1 MELYNYQKEAVAKAA
16 TSLILHKYFAMFCDM
31 GTGKTVMALAT
42 IPRLT
47 DVASVLIVAPKSII
61 HQWRDTADKW
71 NETLRLKEAAL
82 SIEYTTYESLHKV
95 SRNYYSMII
104 LDESVRIKNSG
115 TLLWKR
121 LTKLTTKYKLI
132 LNGCPIADSPM
143 DIFNQFKW
151 LDPQVFGFSTKVFE
165 LRYAYDIQ
173 KLRQRIE
180 DVSIVIALDDVMKE
194 MVPSTLHSIEL
205 DAPVPVRFKASA
217 AIEDIPK
224 IMTHPDTLLSK
235 IIMFD
240 KLLKEIDVRHNPA
253 IVFTSY
259 RKEVDVIKA
268 YCVDANLRDLII
280 TGDTPASEREEYVN
294 MFRNGECDI
303 LILQIKCGQFGLN
316 LETSHIAIYFSL
328 MYSYTTFA
336 QSKARIYRI
345 GQTKPCEY
353 YCLIATTID
362 EAILNCLLNKESF
375 TAEYFEALKEKY
387 IVKEQ
392 DK

>member
-1 MELYNYQKEAVAKAA
+1 MAK
-16 TSLILHKYFAMFCDM
+16 
-31 GTGKTVMALAT
+31 
-42 IPRLT
+42 
-47 DVASVLIVAPKSII
+47 
-61 HQWRDTADKW
+61 
-71 NETLRLKEAAL
+71 
-82 SIEYTTYESLHKV
+82 
-95 SRNYYSMII
+95 
-104 LDESVRIKNSG
+104 
-115 TLLWKR
+115 
-121 LTKLTTKYKLI
+121 
-132 LNGCPIADSPM
+132 
-143 DIFNQFKW
+143 
-151 LDPQVFGFSTKVFE
+151 
-165 LRYAYDIQ
+165 
-173 KLRQRIE
+173 
-180 DVSIVIALDDVMKE
+180 
-194 MVPSTLHSIEL
+194 
-205 DAPVPVRFKASA
+205 
-217 AIEDIPK
+217 
-224 IMTHPDTLLSK
+224 TLLSK

-240 KLLKEIDVRHNPA
+240 RLLKEIDVRHNPA

-392 DK
+392 GK